1 MSLKSEIFW
10 IFLIRKESKDSKRF
24 SKISLI
30 IAIFLKMDI
39 LTFSEANRLTGQR
52 KFLVLQIG
60 FMTELQGQTIV
71 CTFFPRQYLETFLF
85 FELQILYD

>member
-1 MSLKSEIFW
+1 MKQWKGSEDIK
-10 IFLIRKESKDSKRF
+10 ITNF

-30 IAIFLKMDI
+30 FAIFLKMDI

-71 CTFFPRQYLETFLF
+71 WTFFPRQYLETFLF
-85 FELQILYD
+85 FWTSDSIWLNY